1 MSKEMCCIRHCLSRR
16 IEEPA
21 NIKTIMD
28 WFKHLPYC
36 QLHYNEI
43 YNSTR
48 FSNMLKNKYKDRYTL

>member
-36 QLHYNEI
+36 RLHYNDI
-43 YNSTR
+43 RNNTR
-48 FSNMLKNKYKDRYTL
+48 FSGRMKTKHKDRYVL